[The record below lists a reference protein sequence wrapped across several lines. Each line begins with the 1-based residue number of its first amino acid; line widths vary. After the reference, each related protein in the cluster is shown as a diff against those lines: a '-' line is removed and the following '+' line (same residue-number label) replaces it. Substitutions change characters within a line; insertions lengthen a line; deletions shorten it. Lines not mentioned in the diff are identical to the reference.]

1 MATNKKPNVL
11 LLPHP
16 AQGHVFPMMKLA
28 HKLTHHGINVTVANL
43 DFIHL
48 KIIPQQKNREQLQSH
63 GGIKL
68 VSLGGGFGPDFD
80 SNNMLFTESV
90 EKVLP
95 NQLRELLIHQQED
108 QQFNWVIADAFLFG
122 AFVVAKEFGIK
133 TAALWTASMENFA
146 LMLRIPQLIDSGTID
161 ENGFL
166 LNKELPISICDEIP
180 AWKGNE
186 LPWSCQPD
194 EFQSFLFQHYYFK
207 PSQYS
212 SLFDCV
218 IVNSFRE
225 LEPSAFQLFP
235 NFLPVGPLVTDSHN
249 SNLPGSF
256 WRQDR
261 TCLAW
266 LDKHPPKSVVYV
278 AFGSITVL
286 TQQQFEELASGLE
299 MTGRPFLWVVRTNF
313 VEGSGLEFL
322 DGFLKRV
329 ANRGKI
335 VEWANQE
342 EVLSHPSIACF
353 LSHCGWN
360 SVLDGLWSGIPFLCW
375 PYFIDQFH
383 NRESICEAWKV
394 GLRLDAEDDT
404 TGLITSSEIASKVEQ
419 LLSDDDTV
427 RGNAIR
433 LREIAMES
441 VNEGGSSYHNFLSF
455 IDNLCS

>member
-1 MATNKKPNVL
+1 MAKQ
-11 LLPHP
+11 PHVIVVPLP
-16 AQGHVFPMMKLA
+16 AQGHLSPLMKLA
-28 HKLTHHGINVTVANL
+28 HNLTNFGINVTIINIET
-43 DFIHL
+43 IHE
-48 KIIPQQKNREQLQSH
+48 KIIRAMPKEAEQSQMLGRVRLVGVPDGLLSELDRNDPVKQIDRQARVMPAKLRSLVD
-63 GGIKL
+63 GIN
-68 VSLGGGFGPDFD
+68 VDEMVVCMVADTSLA
-80 SNNMLFTESV
+80 
-90 EKVLP
+90 
-95 NQLRELLIHQQED
+95 
-108 QQFNWVIADAFLFG
+108 WAFSE
-122 AFVVAKEFGIK
+122 ARAIGIK
-133 TAALWTASMENFA
+133 TAAFSPVSAANLA
-146 LMLRIPQLIDSGTID
+146 LVLHMPTLIDAGIID

-166 LNKELPISICDEIP
+166 INKESPILISEDIP
-180 AWKGNE
+180 AWKANE

-194 EFQSFLFQHYYFK
+194 ELQSFFFQHYYTK
-207 PSQYS
+207 LSLYS
-212 SLFDCV
+212 PLFGV
-218 IVNSFRE
+218 IVNSFHE

-235 NFLPVGPLVTDSHN
+235 NFLPIGPLVTDSQN

-286 TQQQFEELASGLE
+286 TRHQFEELASGLE

-394 GLRLDAEDDT
+394 GLRLDAEDDA
-404 TGLITSSEIASKVEQ
+404 TGLITSLEIASKVEQ
-419 LLSDDDTV
+419 LLSDDDTI

-433 LREIAMES
+433 LRKLARES
-441 VNEGGSSYHNFLSF
+441 VNENGSSYHSFLSF